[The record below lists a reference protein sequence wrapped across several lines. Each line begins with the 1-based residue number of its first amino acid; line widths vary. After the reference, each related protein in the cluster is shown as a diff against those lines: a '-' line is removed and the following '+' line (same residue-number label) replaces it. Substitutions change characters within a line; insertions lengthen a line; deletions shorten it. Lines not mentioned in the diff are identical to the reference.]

1 MQIRATLVSTA
12 ALSALV
18 LVSACSSAPPQ
29 RAYRVAEAPIVA
41 APVYAEHGQVS
52 SIEIIAM
59 ASRPSGA
66 GAIIG
71 AIIGGVVGNQFG
83 SGSGRAL
90 ATGAGVVGGAVAGN
104 SIEGR
109 QKRDDEV
116 YRVGVRLD
124 NGVYRS
130 LDFHRIDDLRIGDRV
145 RFEGGQLYRN

>member
-109 QKRDDEV
+109 QKRDDQV